1 MIQEDV
7 NFEKLEGH
15 FGKLLKCDIYK
26 NRCIDECLYCK
37 SKNYIKFGTYK
48 GIQRYRCKE
57 CEKTFSK
64 TTKALWRYSKKD
76 PEKWIEFMELMLQKI
91 SLRACSKILEINIRT
106 AFLWRHKVM
115 QGMLKNVMP
124 DKLEGKVFITK
135 AIEKENFKGCRN
147 ITTSE
152 RKNIW
157 IVAARDR
164 RDSMIAM
171 PVCMQFWNEDN
182 FNKIIYSKITE
193 DSYIVPDNDRYMM
206 NIAKNH
212 NKGIVLNSKLEKSV
226 RNFRRNLRNWIGI
239 FRGVATKYLEGYLSY
254 FVLFNLYK
262 KFNSLDFTYD
272 LSKNYFVNNVLN

>member
-64 TTKALWRYSKKD
+64 TTKSMWSYSKKQ
-76 PEKWIEFMELMLQKI
+76 PEVWVKFVELMLQKK
-91 SLRACSKILEINIRT
+91 SLRACAKILKINIRT
-106 AFLWRHKVM
+106 AFIWRHKIMRELTSDVM
-115 QGMLKNVMP
+115 AEH
-124 DKLEGKVFITK
+124 LEGKVFIAKT
-135 AIEKENFKGCRN
+135 IEKENFKGCRK
-147 ITTSE
+147 ITVLE

-262 KFNSLDFTYD
+262 KFNSLDLTYN
-272 LSKNYFVNNVLN
+272 LYLKIF

>member
-64 TTKALWRYSKKD
+64 TTKSMWSYSKKQ
-76 PEKWIEFMELMLQKI
+76 PEVWVKFVELMLQKK
-91 SLRACSKILEINIRT
+91 SLRACAKILKINIRT
-106 AFLWRHKVM
+106 AFIWRHKIMRELTSDVM
-115 QGMLKNVMP
+115 AEH
-124 DKLEGKVFITK
+124 LEGKVFIAKT
-135 AIEKENFKGCRN
+135 IEKENFKGCRK
-147 ITTSE
+147 ITVLE

-157 IVAARDR
+157 IVEARDR

-262 KFNSLDFTYD
+262 KFNSLDFTYN
-272 LSKNYFVNNVLN
+272 LCLKIL

>member
-64 TTKALWRYSKKD
+64 TTKSMWSYSKKQ
-76 PEKWIEFMELMLQKI
+76 PEVWVKFVELMLQKK
-91 SLRACSKILEINIRT
+91 SLRACAKILKINIRT
-106 AFLWRHKVM
+106 AFIWRHKIMRELTSDVM
-115 QGMLKNVMP
+115 AEH
-124 DKLEGKVFITK
+124 LEGKVFIAKT
-135 AIEKENFKGCRN
+135 IEKENFKGCRK
-147 ITTSE
+147 ITVLE

-254 FVLFNLYK
+254 FIIFNVYK
-262 KFNSLDFTYD
+262 KFNSLDLTYN
-272 LSKNYFVNNVLN
+272 LCLKIL

>member
-64 TTKALWRYSKKD
+64 TTKSMWSYSKKQ
-76 PEKWIEFMELMLQKI
+76 PEVWVKFVELMLQKK
-91 SLRACSKILEINIRT
+91 SLRACAKILKINIRT
-106 AFLWRHKVM
+106 AFIWRHKIMRELTSDVM
-115 QGMLKNVMP
+115 AEH
-124 DKLEGKVFITK
+124 LEGKVFIAKT
-135 AIEKENFKGCRN
+135 IEKENFKGCRK
-147 ITTSE
+147 ITVLE

-171 PVCMQFWNEDN
+171 RVCMQFWNEDN

-262 KFNSLDFTYD
+262 KFNSLDFTYN
-272 LSKNYFVNNVLN
+272 LCLKIL

>member
-64 TTKALWRYSKKD
+64 TTKSMWSYSKKQ
-76 PEKWIEFMELMLQKI
+76 PEVWVKFVELMLQKK
-91 SLRACSKILEINIRT
+91 SLRACAKILKINIRT
-106 AFLWRHKVM
+106 AFIWRHKIMRELTSDVM
-115 QGMLKNVMP
+115 AEH
-124 DKLEGKVFITK
+124 LEGKVFIAKT
-135 AIEKENFKGCRN
+135 IEKENFKGCRK
-147 ITTSE
+147 ITVLE

-262 KFNSLDFTYD
+262 KFNSLDFT
-272 LSKNYFVNNVLN
+272 

>member
-64 TTKALWRYSKKD
+64 TTKSMWSYSKKQ
-76 PEKWIEFMELMLQKI
+76 PEVWVKFVELMLQKK
-91 SLRACSKILEINIRT
+91 SLRACAKILKINIRT
-106 AFLWRHKVM
+106 AFIWRHKIMRELTSDVM
-115 QGMLKNVMP
+115 AEH
-124 DKLEGKVFITK
+124 LEGKVFIAKT
-135 AIEKENFKGCRN
+135 IEKENFKGCRK
-147 ITTSE
+147 ITVLE

-272 LSKNYFVNNVLN
+272 LCLKIL

>member
-64 TTKALWRYSKKD
+64 TTKSMWSYSKKQ
-76 PEKWIEFMELMLQKI
+76 PEVWVKFVELMLQKK
-91 SLRACSKILEINIRT
+91 SLRACAKILKINIRT
-106 AFLWRHKVM
+106 AFIWRHKIMRELTSDVM
-115 QGMLKNVMP
+115 AEH
-124 DKLEGKVFITK
+124 LEGKVFIAKT
-135 AIEKENFKGCRN
+135 IEKENFKGCRK
-147 ITTSE
+147 ITVLE

-254 FVLFNLYK
+254 FVLFNLYN
-262 KFNSLDFTYD
+262 KFNILDFTYN
-272 LSKNYFVNNVLN
+272 LYLKIF

>member
-64 TTKALWRYSKKD
+64 TTKSMWSYSKKQ
-76 PEKWIEFMELMLQKI
+76 PEVWVKFVELMLQKK
-91 SLRACSKILEINIRT
+91 SLRACAKILKINIRT
-106 AFLWRHKVM
+106 AFIWRHKIMRELTSDVM
-115 QGMLKNVMP
+115 AEH
-124 DKLEGKVFITK
+124 LEGKVFIAKT
-135 AIEKENFKGCRN
+135 IEKENFKGCRK
-147 ITTSE
+147 ITVLE

-193 DSYIVPDNDRYMM
+193 DSYIVPDNDRFMM

-262 KFNSLDFTYD
+262 KFNSLDFTYN
-272 LSKNYFVNNVLN
+272 LCLKIL

>member
-64 TTKALWRYSKKD
+64 TTKSMWGYSKKQ
-76 PEKWIEFMELMLQKI
+76 PEVWVKFVELMLQKK
-91 SLRACSKILEINIRT
+91 SLRACAKILKINIRT
-106 AFLWRHKVM
+106 AFIWRHKIMRGLTSDVM
-115 QGMLKNVMP
+115 AEH
-124 DKLEGKVFITK
+124 LEGKVFIAKT
-135 AIEKENFKGCRN
+135 IEKENFKGCRK
-147 ITTSE
+147 ITALE

-262 KFNSLDFTYD
+262 KFNSLDFTYN
-272 LSKNYFVNNVLN
+272 LSLKIL

>member
-64 TTKALWRYSKKD
+64 TTKSMWSYSKKQ
-76 PEKWIEFMELMLQKI
+76 PEVWVKFVELMLQKK
-91 SLRACSKILEINIRT
+91 SLRACAKILKINIRT
-106 AFLWRHKVM
+106 AFIWRHKIMRELTSDVM
-115 QGMLKNVMP
+115 AEH
-124 DKLEGKVFITK
+124 LEGKVFIAKT
-135 AIEKENFKGCRN
+135 IEKENFKGCRK
-147 ITTSE
+147 ITVLE

-226 RNFRRNLRNWIGI
+226 RNCRRNLRNWIGI

-262 KFNSLDFTYD
+262 KFNSLDFTYN
-272 LSKNYFVNNVLN
+272 LCLKIL

>member
-26 NRCIDECLYCK
+26 NRCIDECLYCN

-64 TTKALWRYSKKD
+64 TTKSMWSYSKKQ
-76 PEKWIEFMELMLQKI
+76 PEVWVKFVELMLQKK
-91 SLRACSKILEINIRT
+91 SLRACAKILKINIRT
-106 AFLWRHKVM
+106 AFIWRHKIMRELTSDVM
-115 QGMLKNVMP
+115 AEH
-124 DKLEGKVFITK
+124 LEGKVFIAKT
-135 AIEKENFKGCRN
+135 IEKENFKGCRK
-147 ITTSE
+147 ITVLE

-212 NKGIVLNSKLEKSV
+212 NNGIVLNSKLEKSV

-262 KFNSLDFTYD
+262 KFNSLDFTYN
-272 LSKNYFVNNVLN
+272 LCLKIL

>member
-64 TTKALWRYSKKD
+64 TTKSMWSYSKKQ
-76 PEKWIEFMELMLQKI
+76 PEVWVKFVELMLQKK
-91 SLRACSKILEINIRT
+91 SLRACAKILKINIRT
-106 AFLWRHKVM
+106 AFIWRHKIMRELTSDVM
-115 QGMLKNVMP
+115 AEH
-124 DKLEGKVFITK
+124 LEGKVFIAKT
-135 AIEKENFKGCRN
+135 IEKENFKGCRK
-147 ITTSE
+147 ITVLE

-262 KFNSLDFTYD
+262 KFNSLDFTYN
-272 LSKNYFVNNVLN
+272 LCLKIS

>member
-64 TTKALWRYSKKD
+64 TTKSMWSYSKKQ
-76 PEKWIEFMELMLQKI
+76 PEVWVKFVELMLQKK
-91 SLRACSKILEINIRT
+91 SLRACAKILKINIRT
-106 AFLWRHKVM
+106 AFIWRHKIMRELTSDVM
-115 QGMLKNVMP
+115 AEH
-124 DKLEGKVFITK
+124 LEGKVFIAKT
-135 AIEKENFKGCRN
+135 IEKENFKGCRK
-147 ITTSE
+147 ITVLE

-254 FVLFNLYK
+254 FVLFNVYR
-262 KFNSLDFTYD
+262 KFNSLDLTYN
-272 LSKNYFVNNVLN
+272 LLRKIS

>member
-64 TTKALWRYSKKD
+64 TTKSMWSYSKKQ
-76 PEKWIEFMELMLQKI
+76 PEVWVKFVELMLQKK
-91 SLRACSKILEINIRT
+91 SLRACAKILKINIRT
-106 AFLWRHKVM
+106 AFIWRHKIMRELTSDVM
-115 QGMLKNVMP
+115 AEH
-124 DKLEGKVFITK
+124 LEGKVFIAKT
-135 AIEKENFKGCRN
+135 IEKENFKGCRK
-147 ITTSE
+147 ITVLE

-262 KFNSLDFTYD
+262 KFNSLDLTYN
-272 LSKNYFVNNVLN
+272 LSQKIL

>member
-64 TTKALWRYSKKD
+64 TTKSMWSYSKKQ
-76 PEKWIEFMELMLQKI
+76 PEVWVKFVELMLQKK
-91 SLRACSKILEINIRT
+91 SLRACAKILKINIRT
-106 AFLWRHKVM
+106 AFIWRHKIMRELTSDVM
-115 QGMLKNVMP
+115 AEH
-124 DKLEGKVFITK
+124 LEGKVFIAKT
-135 AIEKENFKGCRN
+135 IEKENFKGCRK
-147 ITTSE
+147 ITVLE

-254 FVLFNLYK
+254 FVLFNLYN

-272 LSKNYFVNNVLN
+272 LCLKIL

>member
-64 TTKALWRYSKKD
+64 TTKSMWSYSKKQ
-76 PEKWIEFMELMLQKI
+76 PEVWVKFVELMLQKK
-91 SLRACSKILEINIRT
+91 SLRACAKILKINIRT
-106 AFLWRHKVM
+106 AFIWRHKIMRELTSDVM
-115 QGMLKNVMP
+115 AEH
-124 DKLEGKVFITK
+124 LEGKVFIAKT
-135 AIEKENFKGCRN
+135 IEKENFKGCRK
-147 ITTSE
+147 ITVLE

-254 FVLFNLYK
+254 FVLFNVYR
-262 KFNSLDFTYD
+262 KFNSLDLTYN
-272 LSKNYFVNNVLN
+272 LCLKIL

>member
-64 TTKALWRYSKKD
+64 TTKSMWSYSKKQ
-76 PEKWIEFMELMLQKI
+76 PEVWVKFVELMLQKK
-91 SLRACSKILEINIRT
+91 SLRACAKILKINIRT
-106 AFLWRHKVM
+106 AFIWRHKIMRELTSDVM
-115 QGMLKNVMP
+115 AEH
-124 DKLEGKVFITK
+124 LEGKVFIAKT
-135 AIEKENFKGCRN
+135 IEKENFKGCRK
-147 ITTSE
+147 ITVLE

-182 FNKIIYSKITE
+182 FNMIIYSKITV

-262 KFNSLDFTYD
+262 KFNSLDFTYN
-272 LSKNYFVNNVLN
+272 LCLKIL

>member
-64 TTKALWRYSKKD
+64 TTKSMWSYSKKQ
-76 PEKWIEFMELMLQKI
+76 PEVWVKFVELMLQKK
-91 SLRACSKILEINIRT
+91 SLRACAKILKINIRT
-106 AFLWRHKVM
+106 AFIWRHKIMRELTSDVM
-115 QGMLKNVMP
+115 AEH
-124 DKLEGKVFITK
+124 LEGKVFIAKT
-135 AIEKENFKGCRN
+135 IEKENFKGCRK
-147 ITTSE
+147 ITVLE

-262 KFNSLDFTYD
+262 KFNSLDFTYN
-272 LSKNYFVNNVLN
+272 LCLKM

>member
-1 MIQEDV
+1 VIILIQEDV

-64 TTKALWRYSKKD
+64 TTKSMWSYSKKQ
-76 PEKWIEFMELMLQKI
+76 PEVWVKFVELMLQKK
-91 SLRACSKILEINIRT
+91 SLRACAKILKINIRT
-106 AFLWRHKVM
+106 AFIWRHKIMRELTSDVM
-115 QGMLKNVMP
+115 AEH
-124 DKLEGKVFITK
+124 LEGKVFIAKT
-135 AIEKENFKGCRN
+135 IEKENFKGCRK
-147 ITTSE
+147 ITVLE

-262 KFNSLDFTYD
+262 KFNSLDFTYN
-272 LSKNYFVNNVLN
+272 LCLKIL

>member
-64 TTKALWRYSKKD
+64 TTKSMWSYSKKQ
-76 PEKWIEFMELMLQKI
+76 PEVWVKFVELMLQKK
-91 SLRACSKILEINIRT
+91 SLRACAKILKINIRT
-106 AFLWRHKVM
+106 AFIWRHKIMRELTSDVM
-115 QGMLKNVMP
+115 AEH
-124 DKLEGKVFITK
+124 LEGKVFIAKT
-135 AIEKENFKGCRN
+135 IEKENFKGCRK
-147 ITTSE
+147 ITVLE

-262 KFNSLDFTYD
+262 KFNSLDFTYN
-272 LSKNYFVNNVLN
+272 LCLKIL

>member
-64 TTKALWRYSKKD
+64 TTKSMWSYSKKQ
-76 PEKWIEFMELMLQKI
+76 PEVWVKFVELMLQKK
-91 SLRACSKILEINIRT
+91 SLRACAKILKINIRT
-106 AFLWRHKVM
+106 AFIWRHKIMRELTSDVM
-115 QGMLKNVMP
+115 AEH
-124 DKLEGKVFITK
+124 LEGKVFIAKT
-135 AIEKENFKGCRN
+135 IEKENFKGCRK
-147 ITTSE
+147 ITVLE

-212 NKGIVLNSKLEKSV
+212 NKGIVLNSELEKYV
-226 RNFRRNLRNWIGI
+226 RNFRSNLRNWIGI

-262 KFNSLDFTYD
+262 KFNSLDFTYN
-272 LSKNYFVNNVLN
+272 LCLKIL

>member
-64 TTKALWRYSKKD
+64 TTKSMWSYSKKQ
-76 PEKWIEFMELMLQKI
+76 PEVWVKFVELMLQKK
-91 SLRACSKILEINIRT
+91 SLRACAKILKINIRT
-106 AFLWRHKVM
+106 AFIWRHKIMRELTSDVM
-115 QGMLKNVMP
+115 AEH
-124 DKLEGKVFITK
+124 LEGKVFIAKT
-135 AIEKENFKGCRN
+135 IEKENFKGCRK
-147 ITTSE
+147 ITVLE

-254 FVLFNLYK
+254 FVLFNLFK
-262 KFNSLDFTYD
+262 KFNLLDFIYN
-272 LSKNYFVNNVLN
+272 LCLKIL

>member
-64 TTKALWRYSKKD
+64 TTKSMWSYSKKQ
-76 PEKWIEFMELMLQKI
+76 PEVWVKFVELMLQKK
-91 SLRACSKILEINIRT
+91 SLRACAKILKINIRT
-106 AFLWRHKVM
+106 AFIWRHKIMRELTSDVM
-115 QGMLKNVMP
+115 AEH
-124 DKLEGKVFITK
+124 LEGKVFIAKT
-135 AIEKENFKGCRN
+135 IEKENFKGCRK
-147 ITTSE
+147 ITVLE

-254 FVLFNLYK
+254 FVLFNVYR
-262 KFNSLDFTYD
+262 KFNSLDLTYN
-272 LSKNYFVNNVLN
+272 LYLKIF

>member
-64 TTKALWRYSKKD
+64 TTKSMWSYSKKQ
-76 PEKWIEFMELMLQKI
+76 PEVWVKFVELMLQKK
-91 SLRACSKILEINIRT
+91 SLRACAKILKINIRT
-106 AFLWRHKVM
+106 AFIWRHKIMRELTSDVM
-115 QGMLKNVMP
+115 AEH
-124 DKLEGKVFITK
+124 LEGKVFIAKT
-135 AIEKENFKGCRN
+135 IEKENFKGCRK
-147 ITTSE
+147 ITALE

-262 KFNSLDFTYD
+262 KFNSLDFTYN
-272 LSKNYFVNNVLN
+272 LCLKIL

>member
-1 MIQEDV
+1 MRELTSDV
-7 NFEKLEGH
+7 MAEH
-15 FGKLLKCDIYK
+15 
-26 NRCIDECLYCK
+26 
-37 SKNYIKFGTYK
+37 
-48 GIQRYRCKE
+48 
-57 CEKTFSK
+57 
-64 TTKALWRYSKKD
+64 
-76 PEKWIEFMELMLQKI
+76 
-91 SLRACSKILEINIRT
+91 
-106 AFLWRHKVM
+106 
-115 QGMLKNVMP
+115 
-124 DKLEGKVFITK
+124 LEGKVFIAKT
-135 AIEKENFKGCRN
+135 IEKENFKGCRK
-147 ITTSE
+147 ITVLE

-262 KFNSLDFTYD
+262 KFNSLDFTYN
-272 LSKNYFVNNVLN
+272 LCLKIL

>member
-64 TTKALWRYSKKD
+64 TTKSMWSYSKKQ
-76 PEKWIEFMELMLQKI
+76 PEVWVKFVELMLQKK
-91 SLRACSKILEINIRT
+91 SLRACAKILKINIRT
-106 AFLWRHKVM
+106 AFIWRHKIMRELTSDVM
-115 QGMLKNVMP
+115 AEH
-124 DKLEGKVFITK
+124 LEGKVFIAKT
-135 AIEKENFKGCRN
+135 IEKENFKGCRK
-147 ITTSE
+147 ITVLE

-226 RNFRRNLRNWIGI
+226 RNFRRNLRNWTGI

-262 KFNSLDFTYD
+262 KFNSLDFTYN
-272 LSKNYFVNNVLN
+272 LCLKIL

>member
-64 TTKALWRYSKKD
+64 TTKSMWSYSKKQ
-76 PEKWIEFMELMLQKI
+76 PEVWVKFVELMLQKK
-91 SLRACSKILEINIRT
+91 SLRACAKILKINIRT
-106 AFLWRHKVM
+106 AFIWRHKIMRELTSDVM
-115 QGMLKNVMP
+115 AEH
-124 DKLEGKVFITK
+124 LEGKVFIAKT
-135 AIEKENFKGCRN
+135 IEKENFKGCRK
-147 ITTSE
+147 ITVLE

-254 FVLFNLYK
+254 FVLFNLYR
-262 KFNSLDFTYD
+262 KFNSLDLTYN
-272 LSKNYFVNNVLN
+272 LYLKIF

>member
-26 NRCIDECLYCK
+26 NRCIDECLYCN

-64 TTKALWRYSKKD
+64 TTKSMWSYSKKQ
-76 PEKWIEFMELMLQKI
+76 PEVWVKFVELMLQKK
-91 SLRACSKILEINIRT
+91 SLRACAKILKINIRT
-106 AFLWRHKVM
+106 AFIWRHKIMRELTSDVM
-115 QGMLKNVMP
+115 AEH
-124 DKLEGKVFITK
+124 LEGKVFIAKT
-135 AIEKENFKGCRN
+135 IEKENFKGCRK
-147 ITTSE
+147 ITVLE

-157 IVAARDR
+157 IIAARDR

-262 KFNSLDFTYD
+262 KFNSLDFTYN
-272 LSKNYFVNNVLN
+272 LCLKIL